1 MLPSGIFLSIILDTS
16 GFYGS
21 YTVVCTVLLREKKH
35 LSFIQRHKLSMNMQ
49 LSAVADI
56 YMAKR

>member
-21 YTVVCTVLLREKKH
+21 YTVVCTVLLREEKAPQFYSKAQTEH
-35 LSFIQRHKLSMNMQ
+35 EY
-49 LSAVADI
+49 AT
-56 YMAKR
+56 